1 MNVPAISRVDRL
13 MCAFATDDS
22 DSCVQNRHTSCDDG
36 YQQGNEECRTSNCHK
51 RNDAEREAQ
60 EQRARIPH
68 EYTRWVDVRLQEA
81 NARTHDHEACQCSAR
96 APSEHR
102 QNADSGCRDGGNA
115 RCKSIKTIDEVDDVR
130 EGNQIED
137 GKGIR

>member
-1 MNVPAISRVDRL
+1 MFDFKKPMHAPTITKL
-13 MCAFATDDS
+13 A
-22 DSCVQNRHTSCDDG
+22 
-36 YQQGNEECRTSNCHK
+36 
-51 RNDAEREAQ
+51 
-60 EQRARIPH
+60 
-68 EYTRWVDVRLQEA
+68 
-81 NARTHDHEACQCSAR
+81 SA
-96 APSEHR
+96 APGRQVSTG